1 MHISEAAA
9 PRPYGFSPCPNS
21 LAPCPNIIFFFFKR
35 SNCCFCV
42 FRQPMN
48 CADLCPC
55 FHRSHTI
62 SFRSRAGLRPYFGR
76 SRSKLC
82 PIVCRLRTKLC
93 PYFGRSRARL
103 CPISFA
109 PCPFPN
115 RAGTLYYP
123 AMWHHKIRNTAQRS
137 RTFSFSQQN
146 VSFTFLCYRFSR
158 VIITTMLRCR
168 VATCGIF
175 WEIVF
180 FPA

>member
-1 MHISEAAA
+1 
-9 PRPYGFSPCPNS
+9 
-21 LAPCPNIIFFFFKR
+21 
-35 SNCCFCV
+35 
-42 FRQPMN
+42 MN

-62 SFRSRAGLRPYFGR
+62 SFRSRAGLRPNFGR

-103 CPISFA
+103 CPISCA

-115 RAGTLYYP
+115 LAETLYYP

-146 VSFTFLCYRFSR
+146 VSFTFLRYRFSR
-158 VIITTMLRCR
+158 VTITTMLRCR

-180 FPA
+180 FACLISPTPPPPPSEYAHVCILLYSPSGLTTNQNAMSGWS